1 MVRFRIFLQNRD
13 YRLLLPSLCA
23 LMLLSGWPGT
33 SAAEPL
39 RRIDQIKAA
48 LAAPKAQDMRAFA
61 GQAPRRG
68 LLHHPPSAHAFP
80 PGPPLAMP
88 SFSTAYVR
96 DGISFPLTVIGL
108 DPARGL
114 TTTIPTVI
122 FAYRLQL
129 ADGTVFDASSDVI
142 DGVTPVQGVLGLAD
156 LQACALDRRRRLAR
170 DNAVERC
177 GHACEFRGAHGGRI
191 SRPARHADRD
201 PDHGRRTGRLRI
213 FSR

>member
-48 LAAPKAQDMRAFA
+48 LADAESSGYARFRRPGAAARAAAPPPVGTRLSARPAARDALVQHRVRA
-61 GQAPRRG
+61 G
-68 LLHHPPSAHAFP
+68 
-80 PGPPLAMP
+80 
-88 SFSTAYVR
+88 
-96 DGISFPLTVIGL
+96 
-108 DPARGL
+108 
-114 TTTIPTVI
+114 
-122 FAYRLQL
+122 RLQL
-129 ADGTVFDASSDVI
+129 SADRHRARPGARADDDHPHRDLRLSAAARGRNGLRRFKRCDRWRYPRA
-142 DGVTPVQGVLGLAD
+142 GRARLAD

-201 PDHGRRTGRLRI
+201 PDHGRRTGRLRN
-213 FSR
+213 FRR